1 MEAAILIGVVIVWL
15 GCAFGCARLAKRKNR
30 SAFVWFVL
38 GLILG
43 IITLLIIGVMK
54 KKTADGDGDS
64 HGQEDDGEDY
74 LSHQPEL

>member
-30 SAFVWFVL
+30 STFVWFVL

-43 IITLLIIGVMK
+43 IIALLIIGVMK
-54 KKTADGDGDS
+54 TKTADRDGDS
-64 HGQEDDGEDY
+64 HGQEDNGE
-74 LSHQPEL
+74 H

>member
-15 GCAFGCARLAKRKNR
+15 ACAFGCARIAKRKNR

-43 IITLLIIGVMK
+43 IIALLMIGFIKEK
-54 KKTADGDGDS
+54 KVGGDDE
-64 HGQEDDGEDY
+64 ED
-74 LSHQPEL
+74 